1 MPVVR
6 VLYDVEGWA
15 YHRRALALQ
24 AHAPANYTVEIG
36 PLARGDDAGRALGDA
51 PPDIVLAL
59 PGRRA
64 EALRV
69 ALTARGWPTRLAVG
83 WTIGWPEW
91 QREFRAAYAA
101 ADAVVFNNRI
111 YWEETGRL
119 PRTRVIANGVD
130 LRTFRVIIP
139 PARRRPR
146 VLWLGSEFHR
156 ARKGYDD
163 IVLPLRERLRADG
176 IEYDFRLVDSHG
188 GDLLTAA
195 QMADWYNSGTVLL
208 CASRLEG
215 TPNVALEAAACGCTV
230 VAPRVGNMPELIR
243 DDWNGYLVERDL
255 DAVTAGVRKACA
267 AYPRLAAA
275 MAEAIAPWDWSACCR
290 AHFALLDELG
300 APEWR
305 RDTWS

>member
-1 MPVVR
+1 
-6 VLYDVEGWA
+6 
-15 YHRRALALQ
+15 
-24 AHAPANYTVEIG
+24 
-36 PLARGDDAGRALGDA
+36 
-51 PPDIVLAL
+51 L

-64 EALRV
+64 EAVRA

-91 QREFRAAYAA
+91 QREFHAAYAA

-130 LRTFRVIIP
+130 LRTFRVIVP

-176 IEYDFRLVDSHG
+176 IECDFRLVDFPRRRPSHRRADG
-188 GDLLTAA
+188 RLVQLRHRAALRQPPRGDAERRPRSRGLRLHRGRAA
-195 QMADWYNSGTVLL
+195 RRQHARADPR
-208 CASRLEG
+208 RLER
-215 TPNVALEAAACGCTV
+215 V
-230 VAPRVGNMPELIR
+230 PRRARPR
-243 DDWNGYLVERDL
+243 RRHRR
-255 DAVTAGVRKACA
+255 VRKACA

-275 MAEAIAPWDWSACCR
+275 MAEAIAAWDWSACCR
-290 AHFALLDELG
+290 AHFALFDELS

-305 RDTWS
+305 RDAWS